1 MLFYNGSKRYHCLKY
16 QSITTP
22 SGIIA
27 NLFGPL
33 EERPH
38 DSFILTDSGVIV
50 QPEQNSFDSE
60 WNGLCIY
67 GDAGYPLR
75 RYLQTP
81 FLGNLT
87 QQQKY
92 FNEVMSKVR
101 VSVEWLIGDIIKQFT
116 FTDFKKNQ
124 KIGLSPIAKQ

>member
-1 MLFYNGSKRYHCLKY
+1 MSQIPKYNNTKWNNCKSVWPTGRK
-16 QSITTP
+16 
-22 SGIIA
+22 
-27 NLFGPL
+27 
-33 EERPH
+33 PH

-50 QPEQNSFDSE
+50 QLGQHSFDSE

-81 FLGNLT
+81 FLGNLA
-87 QQQKY
+87 QQQKD

-101 VSVEWLIGDIIKQFT
+101 VSVE
-116 FTDFKKNQ
+116 
-124 KIGLSPIAKQ
+124 